1 MEDTPPTQ
9 ETSDDGEFAT
19 EESAEETLAAS
30 DQASFAGRRWA
41 LVFAAVFLLGFV
53 AVGAVQSYSDLSAS
67 RARIAEL
74 ESEIARTQ
82 ERIDGLKMLNDS
94 LRSDR
99 VLLEYVARE
108 DLGLVR
114 PDEIVLALDERLR

>member
-1 MEDTPPTQ
+1 MQDTETLEQ
-9 ETSDDGEFAT
+9 EA
-19 EESAEETLAAS
+19 EESYESDELMSDEVQAARE
-30 DQASFAGRRWA
+30 QASFAGRRWA
-41 LVFAAVFLLGFV
+41 LAFAAVVLLGFI
-53 AVGAVQSYSDLSAS
+53 AVGAVQSYGDLSAS

-74 ESEIARTQ
+74 EAEIAQTQ
-82 ERIDGLKMLNDS
+82 ERIDGLEMLNQS
-94 LRSDR
+94 LKSDR